1 MKYAKELKKFI
12 GDCVMYDEWGGGY
25 IWGKQV
31 NKNGLEMIAQVV
43 DVDEPAFEGKEPD
56 TPVVSIR
63 GWGAIQHLFKT
74 IEEQEEFQNELGI
87 FIQDAINEK
96 LKTL

>member
-1 MKYAKELKKFI
+1 MKYAKELKQFI
-12 GDCVMYDEWGGGY
+12 GDYVEYNEHYGGGY
-25 IWGKQV
+25 IWGKQI
-31 NKNGLEMIAQVV
+31 KKEGLELIAQVEES
-43 DVDEPAFEGKEPD
+43 DDPEFQPENPI
-56 TPVVSIR
+56 VSVR

-74 IEEQEEFQNELGI
+74 KKDQEEFQDELGK

>member
-1 MKYAKELKKFI
+1 MKYTKEIKQFI
-12 GDCVMYDEWGGGY
+12 GEAVKYDEWGGGY
-25 IWGKQV
+25 LWGMDK
-31 NKNGLEMIAQVV
+31 KDGGEMLAQVV
-43 DVDEPAFEGKEPD
+43 DVDEPAFEGREPE
-56 TPVVSIR
+56 TPIVSIR

-74 IEEQEEFQNELGI
+74 TEEQEAFQDELGV

>member
-1 MKYAKELKKFI
+1 MKYAKELKQFI
-12 GDCVMYDEWGGGY
+12 GDCVKYDEWGGGY

-31 NKNGLEMIAQVV
+31 NKDGSEMIAEVV

-74 IEEQEEFQNELGI
+74 IDEQEEFQNELGI

>member
-1 MKYAKELKKFI
+1 MKYLKEIKQFI
-12 GDCVMYDEWGGGY
+12 GESVQYDKWGGGY
-25 IWGKQV
+25 LWGMDK
-31 NKNGLEMIAQVV
+31 KGGAEMIAEVV
-43 DVDEPAFEGKEPD
+43 DVDEPAFEGKEPE

-63 GWGAIQHLFKT
+63 GWGAIQHLFKKH
-74 IEEQEEFQNELGI
+74 EDQVAFQNELGI

>member
-12 GDCVMYDEWGGGY
+12 GKSVKYDEWGGGY
-25 IWGKQV
+25 IWGETQ
-31 NKNGLEMIAQVV
+31 KNGSQMIADVV
-43 DVDEPAFEGKEPD
+43 NVDEPAYEGREPE
-56 TPVVSIR
+56 TPIVSVR

-74 IEEQEEFQNELGI
+74 VEEQEEFQDELGK

>member
-31 NKNGLEMIAQVV
+31 NKYGLEMIAQVV

-63 GWGAIQHLFKT
+63 GWGAIQHRFKT